1 MSNLATITNNIL
13 ADSGID
19 DINVIVS
26 TGSYANPAWIT
37 SLAWT
42 KITGAPLGDYLPLA
56 GGTMTGQIIELPS
69 LLLQVLL
76 LGIAISLMMVEA

>member
-42 KITGAPLGDYLPLA
+42 KITGAPLGDFLPLEA
-56 GGTMTGQIIELPS
+56 GTTTRNVIWAQTD
-69 LLLQVLL
+69 
-76 LGIAISLMMVEA
+76 